1 MYSIDFLREIPK
13 TDLHLHL
20 DGSLR
25 LSTLI
30 DIAQKEGI
38 ELPSYTEQGMRD
50 LVFKPNY
57 NSLED
62 YLKGFIY
69 TTSVFTSPENI
80 ERIGYELA
88 QDNQAE
94 GVRYIEVRF
103 APQLFMN
110 NTSMSMENIFVALD
124 KGLKRAAKEF
134 NQRPEVLYGNE
145 PSFRY
150 GIIGCAMRMFG
161 PHQSVYYRQLFEM
174 FPYHRPKQIFQLAA
188 MELAKGM
195 VKIRDRLGI
204 PIVGYDLAGPESGY
218 PAEDYLDVYR
228 YIHKNFMQ
236 KTVHAGEA
244 YGAESI
250 FQSITDLNA
259 DRLGHGFYLFDQT
272 KVVHPDIKDRKTY
285 IENLASFVANR
296 RIAVEVC
303 LTSNLQTNPELID
316 IKDHSLKDML
326 DWRIATTLCTDNRL
340 VSNTTVTNEYR
351 LAVENFDIPPKI
363 LKDIVAYG
371 FEQSFN
377 RMPYIEK
384 RKYSRQ
390 VMHYYDVIAEK
401 YSIA

>member
-30 DIAQKEGI
+30 DIAKKEGI
-38 ELPSYTEQGMRD
+38 ELPSYTEEGMRE

-62 YLKGFIY
+62 YLKGFLY
-69 TTSVFTSPENI
+69 TTSVFTSAENI
-80 ERIGYELA
+80 ERIAYELA
-88 QDNQAE
+88 VDNQQE

-103 APQLFMN
+103 APQLFMSGQDM
-110 NTSMSMENIFVALD
+110 TMETIFIALD

-134 NQRPEVLYGNE
+134 NQRPEILYGSE

-161 PHQSVYYRQLFEM
+161 PNQSNYYRQLFEM
-174 FPYHRPKQIFQLAA
+174 FPYHRSKQIYQLAA
-188 MELAKGM
+188 VELAKGM

-204 PIVGYDLAGPESGY
+204 PIVGYDLAGPEAGY

-250 FQSITDLNA
+250 FQSITDLNS
-259 DRLGHGFYLFDQT
+259 DRIGHGFYLFDQT
-272 KVVHPDIKDRKTY
+272 KVVHPDIKDRKSY

-390 VMHYYDVIAEK
+390 VMHYYDSVAEK
-401 YSIA
+401 YGVS

>member
-1 MYSIDFLREIPK
+1 MYSLEFLKEIPK

-30 DIAQKEGI
+30 DIAKRDSL
-38 ELPSYTEQGMRD
+38 ELPSYTEEGMRE
-50 LVFKPNY
+50 LVFKSSY
-57 NSLED
+57 TSLEE
-62 YLKGFIY
+62 YLKGFLY
-69 TTSVFTSPENI
+69 TTSVFTSLENI

-88 QDNQAE
+88 VDNQNE

-103 APQLFMN
+103 APQLFMIKGKMDMR
-110 NTSMSMENIFVALD
+110 SIFIALD
-124 KGLKRAAKEF
+124 NGLKKAAKAF
-134 NQRPEVLYGNE
+134 NQRPEVMYGRE
-145 PSFRY
+145 PAFRY

-161 PHQSVYYRQLFEM
+161 PHQSEYYSDLYNT
-174 FPYHRPKQIFQLAA
+174 FPFHKQKELYILAA

-195 VKIRDRLGI
+195 VKIRDEEGI
-204 PIVGYDLAGPESGY
+204 PIVGYDLAGPEDGF
-218 PAEDYLDVYR
+218 PGEDYIEVYK
-228 YIHKNFMQ
+228 YVHKNFMQ

-259 DRLGHGFYLFDQT
+259 DRVGHGFYLFNEN
-272 KVVHPDIKDRKTY
+272 KVVHPDIKDKKAY
-285 IENLASFVANR
+285 IESLSSYVADR

-303 LTSNLQTNPELID
+303 LTSNIQTNPNLVD

-326 DWRIATTLCTDNRL
+326 ERRIATTICTDNRL

-351 LAVENFDIPPKI
+351 IAVENFDIPPKI

-371 FEQSFN
+371 FEKSFN
-377 RMPYIEK
+377 RIAYSEK

-390 VMHYYDVIAEK
+390 VMQYYDTIAEK
-401 YSIA
+401 HQIG

>member
-30 DIAQKEGI
+30 EIAKKEGI
-38 ELPSYTEQGMRD
+38 SLPAYTEEGMRE
-50 LVFKPNY
+50 LVFRSNY
-57 NSLED
+57 NSLEE

-69 TTSVFTSPENI
+69 TTSVFTNPENI
-80 ERIGYELA
+80 ERISYELA
-88 QDNQAE
+88 VDNQQE

-110 NTSMSMENIFVALD
+110 SPSMTMEAIFVALD

-134 NQRPEVLYGNE
+134 NQRPEVLYGSE

-161 PHQSVYYRQLFEM
+161 PHQSIYYKQLFDM
-174 FPYHRPKQIFQLAA
+174 FPYHRPKQVFQLAA

-272 KVVHPDIKDRKTY
+272 KVVHPDIKDRKSY

-326 DWRIATTLCTDNRL
+326 EWRIATTLCTDNRL

-390 VMHYYDVIAEK
+390 VMHFYDSVAEK
-401 YSIA
+401 YGVS